1 MARRVDCAQP
11 DGPEIDRYSPFLTS
25 KWMLWRAC
33 VSTSSVTKTLL
44 TFSSRS
50 SGWPLSIFIYP
61 FYVSGVLLVQLYS
74 IVCVVSG
81 HIGENYHIPDLQS
94 ILHLD
99 GVHRGASQT
108 HLHFVRVLS
117 IQLQLE
123 ELDCGVLLPEYRAL
137 HIDHIVEALQLD
149 GAIHAEVRAGA
160 IRQ

>member
-1 MARRVDCAQP
+1 MASSVDLPQP
-11 DGPEIDRYSPFLTS
+11 DGPEIERYSPFLTS

-74 IVCVVSG
+74 IVCIVGG
-81 HIGENYHIPDLQS
+81 HVRENHYIPDLQS

-99 GVHRGASQT
+99 RAHRGASQN
-108 HLHFVRVLS
+108 HLCCVGVLAVRF
-117 IQLQLE
+117 QLE
-123 ELDCGVLLPEYRAL
+123 ESHRGVLLPEYRAL
-137 HIDHIVEALQLD
+137 HVHHVVEALQFD
-149 GAIHAEVRAGA
+149 RPIHAQV
-160 IRQ
+160 

>member
-1 MARRVDCAQP
+1 MASSVDLPQP

-25 KWMLWRAC
+25 KWILCRAC

-74 IVCVVSG
+74 VVCIVRG
-81 HIGENYHIPDLQS
+81 HVGENYDISDLQS

-99 GVHRGASQT
+99 VAHRGA
-108 HLHFVRVLS
+108 
-117 IQLQLE
+117 
-123 ELDCGVLLPEYRAL
+123 
-137 HIDHIVEALQLD
+137 
-149 GAIHAEVRAGA
+149 
-160 IRQ
+160 

>member
-1 MARRVDCAQP
+1 MASRVDFPQP

-74 IVCVVSG
+74 VVRVVGG
-81 HIGENYHIPDLQS
+81 HIGENHHIPDLQS
-94 ILHLD
+94 VLYLD
-99 GVHRGASQT
+99 GAHRGASQT
-108 HLHFVRVLS
+108 HLYLVGELAVR
-117 IQLQLE
+117 LQFE
-123 ELDCGVLLPEYRAL
+123 ELHRGVLLAEYRAL
-137 HIDHIVEALQLD
+137 HIHHVVEALQLD
-149 GAIHAEVRAGA
+149 RAIH
-160 IRQ
+160 